1 MIRWGAIRNGAR
13 KGRGSPDR
21 RGMGAQSDFISETF
35 VPGDGHEAEQRV
47 RAKVLLASGI
57 PRVEVAAMLSIALE
71 GFERELIEDGNAATT
86 RRALGLDG
94 ALPEPESG
102 SLR

>member
-1 MIRWGAIRNGAR
+1 MIRWGAVRNGAR
-13 KGRGSPDR
+13 KGRGSLDR

-35 VPGDGHEAEQRV
+35 VPGDGYKAEQRA

-86 RRALGLDG
+86 RLALGLDG
-94 ALPEPESG
+94 ALPAPELG

>member
-21 RGMGAQSDFISETF
+21 RGMGAQSDFMSETF
-35 VPGDGHEAEQRV
+35 VPGDGHKAEQRA

-57 PRVEVAAMLSIALE
+57 PMVEVAAMLSIELE
-71 GFERELIEDGNAATT
+71 GLERELIGDENAATT

-94 ALPEPESG
+94 ALPAPELG

>member
-1 MIRWGAIRNGAR
+1 MAQ
-13 KGRGSPDR
+13 GRGEAPLIVEGWAR
-21 RGMGAQSDFISETF
+21 RATLSRRHSFQVMGTKQTSGRD
-35 VPGDGHEAEQRV
+35 
-47 RAKVLLASGI
+47 KVLLASGI

-94 ALPEPESG
+94 ALPAPELG